1 MRLIGKKLALFLAD
15 LYEEREFW
23 YPYYRMQ
30 EEGASI
36 VVVGAKLG
44 SHRGKH
50 GLPAT
55 VDRAIDDVSAADFDG
70 LIIPGGYAP
79 DHMRRNSEMVGF
91 TRDIHQ
97 RGKLVAA
104 ICHAGWML
112 VSAGL
117 LRGRRATSYAAI
129 RDDMVNAGAE
139 WVDEPVVE
147 DGLIITSRHPG
158 DLPEFCRAIID
169 SLSAS

>member
-1 MRLIGKKLALFLAD
+1 MRLTGKKLALFLAD

-44 SHRGKH
+44 THRGKH
-50 GLPAT
+50 GLPAV
-55 VDRAIDDVSAADFDG
+55 VDRPISDVDAADFDG

-79 DHMRRNSEMVGF
+79 DHMRRSPEMVGF
-91 TRDIHQ
+91 TREIHRQ
-97 RGKLVAA
+97 GKPVAA

-112 VSAGL
+112 ASAGL
-117 LRGRRATSYAAI
+117 LQGRMATSYHAI

-139 WVDEPVVE
+139 WVDESVVK

-158 DLPEFCRAIID
+158 DLPGFCRAIID
-169 SLSAS
+169 SLLAS